1 MKVLV
6 GDRVRCFIGS
16 LNLDPRAIVIN
27 TENGLYIEC
36 AELSRQVSEQLN
48 LLMSP
53 DNSWRVFLNERVFLN
68 DRNKLRWESSA
79 GVVSSQPA
87 RNFWQRIADVFY
99 GLLPIEK
106 QL

>member
-6 GDRVRCFIGS
+6 GDGVRCFIGS
-16 LNLDPRAIVIN
+16 LNQDPRSIEIN
-27 TENGLYIEC
+27 TENGLYIES
-36 AELSRQVSEQLN
+36 AELSRQLREQLEF
-48 LLMSP
+48 LMSP
-53 DNSWRVFLNERVFLN
+53 DNSWRVFLN
-68 DRNKLRWESSA
+68 DKNKLRWESSA

-87 RNFWQRIADVFY
+87 RNFGQRITDVFY